1 MCILIELYTK
11 AFECILQTE
20 SPEVIAQQK
29 DEILATLEQFSHS
42 SEIKI
47 RSNLADNLINLCS
60 SCVTQL
66 DQSSGSFGSGLLC
79 TVLGIAL
86 RYLSDHIKVTGGAYK
101 TIIYLIENGFLDA
114 AIIERAVCPV
124 VIELC
129 AADHASLDTSDR
141 HANAVGII
149 AKIAPII
156 GQQKTYDLFYSK
168 FIEIC
173 KSSVYFIRKHC
184 AKVFPI
190 LCEVLGTA
198 TSEEKM
204 LPIFIRLCE
213 DEIWG
218 IRKACAQVLPQ
229 MALLVSLECR
239 RKYLVPAMKKFIFDD
254 SEWVIITALRNLGQF
269 IAAFAQP
276 QIYGL
281 AYDYCLDLFITNAAD
296 ENFRNP
302 GQQHQQLLYGNQPN
316 AAVILHNLEQYERR
330 LQDSIPPLAESYVE
344 ALKSCDE
351 KANIEQF
358 LFNIVYATQIDQ
370 RDRRSSAA
378 SVSESDDTGI
388 SVLSESTSGIGS
400 DLYKRYD
407 TRKMYTTQ
415 PPSYGEK
422 PKAPASVTEDD
433 ILGKFMKFCS
443 PLKNNFVDGP
453 MMEYSP
459 LTRSFQGDDMDIHPR
474 LSRGMVNDWDF
485 FENSSN
491 RMSFANSY
499 DLSNNKSQGS
509 SNSGTTSSHS
519 YSNQKSDEP
528 SLDEVNLE
536 PPPPLSLEGLTSQG
550 QGNDGAM
557 TVATDDSTNNN
568 ETNQQGD
575 TNNETDNTTLLNN
588 NAQQQQAALLTAKSS
603 TRSLT
608 AVATSADNNNDSVFL
623 DDDAANLPPPPP
635 IPGAIGTSDHH
646 SESDPE
652 SELDEFNS
660 HRYWYIPPPE
670 VIPDLNLVNSN
681 THPVSGEVVTA
692 DDILQSKRK
701 EETEGNPNELKRS
714 PSTESTILI
723 TSDVDETLDN
733 TGLSGAGSD
742 TKKKQRRSSTSDFY
756 NPDLHETEW
765 SLVEDFIHMKDID
778 NEMMYQCAYYFPAVI
793 FTLGKTF
800 WPLLQSHFI
809 ELCYNLETSVRKT
822 MAASISQIALIIGR
836 EHTTRDMVA
845 PYLEF
850 FRETDE
856 IKIEA
861 VKAMPTF
868 IKVVDPQ
875 EHDRIL
881 TQLSLCL
888 TPPFKKV
895 NWRLREIVGHQII
908 QLVKIHEQI
917 NKENC
922 LLYLIGLAMK
932 LMIDKYDCVRKVG
945 VDAFVEAFHYA
956 KKPQQQQQ
964 ILKFFSD
971 YFAHHINWKRRQLY
985 IIAVD
990 KMLMTNA
997 VEPEIFHKHIL
1008 EYLLNL
1014 STHPVP
1020 NIRLYA
1026 AKCLSSTVLACSYF
1040 SQESLHEMIG
1050 LRVYKLKQDKDRDVR
1065 DNTVLTNVSDEVLK
1079 LSVMLNKMNDL
1090 EINTDELNIPKNESG
1105 AGDTNESVLQNTLDV
1120 TSSDDSDTIIDTLL
1134 DSEKAEDEGEIP
1146 SGVEKGEEVKE
1157 ISPIKQVEEP
1167 QTKITTQENYEE
1179 EW

>member
-1 MCILIELYTK
+1 METYPDKYFGDLYIAGRPGETLRNIIGSPSLNERELYTK
-11 AFECILQTE
+11 AFEYILQTE
-20 SPEVIAQQK
+20 SPEVIARQK

-42 SEIKI
+42 GEIKI
-47 RSNLADNLINLCS
+47 RANLADNLINLCS

-66 DQSSGSFGSGLLC
+66 DQSSSSFGSGLLC

-86 RYLSDHIKVTGGAYK
+86 RYLSDSIKVTGGAYK

-124 VIELC
+124 VLELC
-129 AADHASLDTSDR
+129 DTDPLTKEPSDR

-156 GQQKTYDLFYSK
+156 GQQKTHDLFYAK

-173 KSSVYFIRKHC
+173 KSHVYFIRKHC

-198 TSEEKM
+198 TTEEKM

-229 MALLVSLECR
+229 MALLVTLESR
-239 RKYLVPAMKKFIFDD
+239 RKYLVPVMKKFIFDD
-254 SEWVIITALRNLGQF
+254 SEWVIVTALRSLGQF

-316 AAVILHNLEQYERR
+316 AAVILHNLEQYERK
-330 LQDSIPPLAESYVE
+330 LEESIPPLAQSYVD
-344 ALKSCDE
+344 ALKSQEE
-351 KANIEQF
+351 KTNIEQF
-358 LFNIVYATQIDQ
+358 LFNIVYANQMDP
-370 RDRRSSAA
+370 RDRRSSAT

-400 DLYKRYD
+400 DIYKRYD
-407 TRKMYTTQ
+407 TRKMYATQ

-422 PKAPASVTEDD
+422 PKAPASITEDD
-433 ILGKFMKFCS
+433 VLGKFMKFCS
-443 PLKNNFVDGP
+443 PLKNNFIDGP
-453 MMEYSP
+453 MMDYSP
-459 LTRSFQGDDMDIHPR
+459 HTRNFQGDMDMDLHPR
-474 LSRGMVNDWDF
+474 LSRNDWDIF
-485 FENSSN
+485 DSGNSSN
-491 RMSFANSY
+491 SRMSFGNTY
-499 DLSNNKSQGS
+499 DLSNKSQMSS
-509 SNSGTTSSHS
+509 SNNSQESSS
-519 YSNQKSDEP
+519 
-528 SLDEVNLE
+528 SLDEVQLQ
-536 PPPPLSLEGLTSQG
+536 PLPPPLEEDSAKGMEE
-550 QGNDGAM
+550 
-557 TVATDDSTNNN
+557 DSTNNN
-568 ETNQQGD
+568 QTPE
-575 TNNETDNTTLLNN
+575 NTSNN
-588 NAQQQQAALLTAKSS
+588 NAQGTTEKNL
-603 TRSLT
+603 
-608 AVATSADNNNDSVFL
+608 VDNNNDNVFL

-635 IPGAIGTSDHH
+635 IPQSETPPNKTSEDL
-646 SESDPE
+646 

-670 VIPDLNLVNSN
+670 VVPDLNLVNSN
-681 THPVSGEVVTA
+681 TPSASV
-692 DDILQSKRK
+692 DIK
-701 EETEGNPNELKRS
+701 EDPASELKRS
-714 PSTESTILI
+714 PSADSTILI
-723 TSDVDETLDN
+723 ASDMDDTLDN
-733 TGLSGAGSD
+733 TALSTTSE
-742 TKKKQRRSSTSDFY
+742 KKKSRMSSTDFY
-756 NPDLHETEW
+756 NPDLTETEW
-765 SLVEDFIHMKDID
+765 SLVEDYIHFSSID

-793 FTLGKTF
+793 FTLGKSF
-800 WPLLQSHFI
+800 WPLMQSHFI

-822 MAASISQIALIIGR
+822 MAASIAQIALLIGR
-836 EHTTRDMVA
+836 EHTTRDLVA

-850 FRETDE
+850 FREADE
-856 IKIEA
+856 IKMEA

-881 TQLSLCL
+881 SQLGMCL

-895 NWRLREIVGHQII
+895 NWRLREIVGQQII

-917 NKENC
+917 NKEHC
-922 LLYLIGLAMK
+922 LLYLLGTAMK
-932 LMIDKYDCVRKVG
+932 LMTDKYDCVRKVG
-945 VDAFVEAFHYA
+945 VDAFVESFRYA
-956 KKPQQQQQ
+956 KEQQQQQ
-964 ILKFFSD
+964 QVLKFFSD

-997 VEPEIFHKHIL
+997 VDAEIFHKHVL

-1026 AKCLSSTVLACSYF
+1026 AKCLSYTVLACSYF

-1050 LRVYKLKQDKDRDVR
+1050 LRVYELKQDKDRDVR
-1065 DNTVLTNVSDEVLK
+1065 ENTTLTNVSEEVLK
-1079 LSVMLNKMNDL
+1079 LSAMLNKMNAL
-1090 EINTDELNIPKNESG
+1090 EIPTDGEG
-1105 AGDTNESVLQNTLDV
+1105 AAAAAANVDPTEANATLDTTT
-1120 TSSDDSDTIIDTLL
+1120 TSEGSDTIIHSLL
-1134 DSEKAEDEGEIP
+1134 DKFLEDQTEKTDELPKNDDDSKDE
-1146 SGVEKGEEVKE
+1146 EKEVQEEK
-1157 ISPIKQVEEP
+1157 EEP
-1167 QTKITTQENYEE
+1167 TATTAEEKEPENVTDQE